1 MRPLADQSTLFISDV
16 ADVFSAGEGYCDNR
30 ANAVQ
35 GEQQWAPLQRT
46 PHVWRTEKVSPRA
59 CQEMICET
67 HATSKPLSA
76 GLPFHHTNDNFSLHL
91 HFCLS
96 TKSTSQQTSSKLTN
110 QKSFFFFFPLLLL
123 FFSGEHAMQ
132 NVLSCNHRMFYFHCS
147 ECSGGIQR
155 SASVPITANRERRA
169 RESAAQRKA
178 PRTKKPKTS
187 SEQARARV
195 VWIFPP
201 ESRKFMLK
209 HTSEAIFIFTHYY
222 VIAGTD
228 IKSKVWFK
236 TFRRTSFLISRGT
249 SPVDHGVKMTS
260 LRGRHSARTAINSQL
275 RTRGQHQ
282 SAV

>member
-1 MRPLADQSTLFISDV
+1 MFFLQERDIVTIAPTPSKVNSSGPPCSERHMYEELRKSLREYVRKWSVKHTLRRNLFLPGSLSITQMTTSAYTCTSAFQQKARP
-16 ADVFSAGEGYCDNR
+16 NKHP
-30 ANAVQ
+30 ANSQ
-35 GEQQWAPLQRT
+35 
-46 PHVWRTEKVSPRA
+46 
-59 CQEMICET
+59 
-67 HATSKPLSA
+67 
-76 GLPFHHTNDNFSLHL
+76 
-91 HFCLS
+91 
-96 TKSTSQQTSSKLTN
+96 TKSLY
-110 QKSFFFFFPLLLL
+110 FFFFPLLLL